1 MNIDDC
7 NMWMKSGY
15 EIDVRK
21 KQKKNMPD
29 VLRKYG
35 GWD

>member
-15 EIDVRK
+15 EINVRK
-21 KQKKNMPD
+21 KQIPD

-35 GWD
+35 GWY